1 MHLISLS
8 NDESEIF
15 ETRFFFLNGQID
27 NREGNRTLELRQLEY
42 FVAICKEMHF
52 SRAAENLCTTQS
64 NLSQQIKFLE
74 NELGLPLFDRIGKR
88 IKLTDAG
95 KILLEQSE
103 SIFTHVDY
111 AKRAIADL
119 KRLEGGR
126 LDIAI
131 LPGDGDLL
139 FDALLIDFHKT
150 YPKLAIS
157 VTETTDVYEQ
167 VLNGTRDL
175 GVTTVP
181 VKPDERI
188 SVTPLFHEEF
198 ALAIRSD
205 HPVAKVKAIQFEQLQ
220 HLKMV
225 MFSSEHQITKVI
237 QSCCGEKG
245 IEIDNPIVTSTLS
258 TVLSLVE
265 QGIGAAIL
273 PRMLL
278 DYLNREHVVAVKLL
292 NPTPSQDICI
302 LYRTDK
308 FMGQAAKV
316 FVKELQS
323 FLQSVIDQ
331 TGRSSG

>member
-1 MHLISLS
+1 M
-8 NDESEIF
+8 
-15 ETRFFFLNGQID
+15 
-27 NREGNRTLELRQLEY
+27 ELRQLEY

-331 TGRSSG
+331 TGRSLG

>member
-1 MHLISLS
+1 
-8 NDESEIF
+8 
-15 ETRFFFLNGQID
+15 
-27 NREGNRTLELRQLEY
+27 
-42 FVAICKEMHF
+42 MHF
-52 SRAAENLCTTQS
+52 SRAAETLCTTQS

-88 IKLTDAG
+88 IHLTDAG
-95 KILLEQSE
+95 KLLLEQSE
-103 SIFTHVDY
+103 RIFQHVDY
-111 AKRAIADL
+111 AKRAITDL
-119 KRLEGGR
+119 KRMEGGT
-126 LDIAI
+126 LDIGI

-139 FDALLIDFHKT
+139 FDAHALLIDFHKS

-181 VKPDERI
+181 LNLDERI
-188 SVTPLFHEEF
+188 SMIPLFHEEF

-205 HPVAKVKAIQFEQLQ
+205 HPVAKAKAIPFEQLQ

-225 MFSSEHQITKVI
+225 MFHSDHQITKVI
-237 QSCCGEKG
+237 HSCCREKG
-245 IEIDNPIVTSTLS
+245 IAIDNPIVTSTLS
-258 TVLSLVE
+258 TLLSLVE
-265 QGIGAAIL
+265 QGIGASIL

-278 DYLNREHVVAVKLL
+278 DYRNQEQIVAVKLL
-292 NPTPSQDICI
+292 NPTPAQDICI

-316 FVKELQS
+316 FIKELQS
-323 FLQSVIDQ
+323 FLQSVMNHTD
-331 TGRSSG
+331 RSLG